1 MPILSPEQQV
11 KAELDAYFSVPK
23 LDQEEDPL
31 LWWKTQAP
39 GYPI

>member
-1 MPILSPEQQV
+1 MTILSPEQQV
-11 KAELDAYFSVPK
+11 KAQLDTYLSTPK
-23 LDQEEDPL
+23 LDLEEDPL